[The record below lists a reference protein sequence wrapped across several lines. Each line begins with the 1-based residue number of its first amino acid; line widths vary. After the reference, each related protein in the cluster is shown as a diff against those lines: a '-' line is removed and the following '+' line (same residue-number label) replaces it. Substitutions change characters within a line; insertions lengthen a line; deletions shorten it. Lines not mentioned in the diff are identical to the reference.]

1 MENEHRLFDED
12 RDFKQEI
19 LDILETPLDKEDLME
34 ALQEYH
40 PYDISR
46 AIIDEE
52 TGKIS
57 QILALIDIDLTASIF
72 EHFEHEDAISIIKLL
87 PLQFAVTI
95 IDRMDS
101 DDAVDLLQYLHDEEE
116 DLDIVSLLSPKKR
129 AELKRLW
136 DYNEDEIG
144 SQMSNSFIEFSRKMT
159 VKDAMKRMIQK
170 ASDTEF
176 ISIIYVVEKQRL
188 VGYLKLKQLIIA
200 RADELIEDIMETRL
214 IYAHPHDDKEEVAI
228 KMQDYGDSAMPIVDE
243 EMHMVGIVTHDDLMD
258 IISESK
264 TEDYTKFAALGD
276 SDIDLETETLLDGVK
291 KRLPWLAIL
300 LGLSM
305 VTSIILSL
313 FEGHLTSSDGAKILA
328 ASLAIYLPL
337 ILDMSGNTGTQSL
350 AVMIRF
356 LSTQKKEITKKVITK
371 YLLREVG
378 TGIAQGF
385 LLGLMI
391 FVMMIVVNYIGSG
404 NLFDYVSTMTA
415 LVTSGSIC
423 IALIVSTVLG
433 ALIPLIMDKLH
444 IDPAVASGPF
454 ITTVSDIITLS
465 LYYSISLAILLPL
478 YL

>member
-1 MENEHRLFDED
+1 MEKEHRLFDED

-19 LDILETPLDKEDLME
+19 LDILNTPLDQEDLME
-34 ALQEYH
+34 LLEEYH

-46 AIIDEE
+46 AVLDEDVQ
-52 TGKIS
+52 KMN
-57 QILALIDIDLTASIF
+57 QIFNVIDITLSANIF
-72 EHFEHEDAISIIKLL
+72 EHFDHEDAIEIIRIL
-87 PLQFAVTI
+87 PLQLAVKI
-95 IDRMDS
+95 IDHMDS

-136 DYNEDEIG
+136 DYKESEIG
-144 SQMSNSFIEFSRKMT
+144 SSMSNSFIEFSKKMT

-170 ASDTEF
+170 ASETEF
-176 ISIIYVVEKQRL
+176 ISIIYVVEKQKL
-188 VGYLKLKQLIIA
+188 VGYLKLKQLIVA
-200 RADELIEDIMETRL
+200 RAEELIEDIMETK
-214 IYAHPHDDKEEVAI
+214 IYYAHPHDDKEEVAMM
-228 KMQDYGDSAMPIVDE
+228 MQDYGDSAMPIVDE
-243 EMHMVGIVTHDDLMD
+243 DLHIVGIVTHDDLMD

-264 TEDYTKFAALGD
+264 TEDYTKFAALSD
-276 SDIDLETETLLDGVK
+276 SDIDLETESLLDGVK

-305 VTSIILSL
+305 VTSVILSF

-356 LSTQKKEITKKVITK
+356 LSTSKKEITRKVITR

-378 TGIAQGF
+378 TGIAQGL
-385 LLGLMI
+385 LLGVMI
-391 FVMMIVVNYIGSG
+391 FAMMIVVNYIGSG
-404 NLFDYVSTMTA
+404 NLFEYVSTMTA
-415 LVTSGSIC
+415 LVTSASIC
-423 IALIVSTVLG
+423 IALIVSTLLG
-433 ALIPLIMDKLH
+433 AVIPLFMDKLH